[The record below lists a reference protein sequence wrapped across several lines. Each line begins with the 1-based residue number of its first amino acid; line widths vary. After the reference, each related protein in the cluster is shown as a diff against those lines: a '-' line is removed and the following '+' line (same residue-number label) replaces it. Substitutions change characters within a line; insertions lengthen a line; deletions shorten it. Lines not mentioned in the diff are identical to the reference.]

1 MSSNGEVKI
10 RSGRLKGI
18 PHVLSPDLLHVLMSM
33 GHGDR
38 IVLADDNFPTAS
50 TAKAGPREVRA
61 DGHGIPELLEA
72 IMKFLPLDEH
82 VYAPVTLM
90 DLVNKDKN
98 NGMEE
103 PAVWKTYQEIVDKAV
118 NKKVP
123 VVKIERF
130 KFYEQAKES
139 YAVVATGEKSA
150 YGNIMLQKGVVP

>member
-1 MSSNGEVKI
+1 
-10 RSGRLKGI
+10 
-18 PHVLSPDLLHVLMSM
+18 MSM

-38 IVLADDNFPTAS
+38 IVLADDNFPASS

-61 DGHGIPELLEA
+61 DGHSIPVLLEA
-72 IMKFLPLDEH
+72 IMQFLPLDEH

-103 PAVWKTYQEIVDKAV
+103 PGVWKTYQEIVDKAE

-123 VVKIERF
+123 VVR
-130 KFYEQAKES
+130 
-139 YAVVATGEKSA
+139 
-150 YGNIMLQKGVVP
+150 LKGLNSMSKPRN